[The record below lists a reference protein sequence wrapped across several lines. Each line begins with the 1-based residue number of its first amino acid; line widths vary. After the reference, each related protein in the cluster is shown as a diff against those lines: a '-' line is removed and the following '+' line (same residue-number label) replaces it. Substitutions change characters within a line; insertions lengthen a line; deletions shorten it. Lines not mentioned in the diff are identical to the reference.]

1 MKMNKQIQQMIQ
13 QTEQSLTKQFSQVQ
27 EIVTTN
33 QEKSIECFSTSSRE

>member
-1 MKMNKQIQQMIQ
+1 MNKQIQQMIQ

-33 QEKSIECFSTSSRE
+33 QEKVLNAFQQVT